1 MQVMQHSSPLFSCP
15 DFCDE
20 TSVIEAAPLHFRARQ
35 AALAA
40 LCFAALTV
48 PALARDSLGMFGS
61 WAAFRDSAN
70 GANAPRCYAIAMA
83 APSSLQ
89 RDYQPYAD
97 VASWPRQNLRGQV
110 HFRLSRRVQPGA
122 GILLTIGGQHFSL
135 TGGGGDAWAADR
147 RMDAGI
153 VAAMRSAGEMTVS
166 ARGADGR
173 GFSNT
178 WQLDGAA
185 TAMDAATVGCA
196 RVR

>member
-1 MQVMQHSSPLFSCP
+1 
-15 DFCDE
+15 
-20 TSVIEAAPLHFRARQ
+20 
-35 AALAA
+35 
-40 LCFAALTV
+40 
-48 PALARDSLGMFGS
+48 MFGT
-61 WAAFRDSAN
+61 WAAFRDPQT
-70 GANAPRCYAIAMA
+70 PRCYAIAMA
-83 APSSLQ
+83 APSTLQ

-110 HFRLSRRVQPGA
+110 HFRLSRRVEPGA
-122 GILLTIGGQHFSL
+122 AIVLTVGGQHFSL

-147 RMDAGI
+147 RMDAAI
-153 VAAMRSAGEMTVS
+153 VAAMRSAGSMTVN

>member
-1 MQVMQHSSPLFSCP
+1 LQNGFPPLP
-15 DFCDE
+15 TALRFCDE
-20 TSVIEAAPLHFRARQ
+20 SRVIVAAFQSSPVRPALLAMLG
-35 AALAA
+35 AAFLV
-40 LCFAALTV
+40 V
-48 PALARDSLGMFGS
+48 PAAARDSLGMFGS
-61 WAAFRDSAN
+61 WAAFRDPET
-70 GANAPRCYAIAMA
+70 PRCYAIAMA

-110 HFRLSRRVQPGA
+110 HFRMSRRMQPGA
-122 GILLTIGGQHFSL
+122 GIVLSIGNQRLAL

-147 RMDAGI
+147 RMDAAI
-153 VAAMRSAGEMTVS
+153 IAAMRSVGSMTVS